1 MSSFPSAEDARR
13 LHDRLL
19 DDDPAAPGDVC
30 SAFLAPLLGYLRRRH
45 SDRDPHLVESAVLQ
59 TLFDYVKDPRRYD
72 PGRNP
77 NLGAYLRMAADRD
90 LLNLLEQEARHHRR
104 RESVELDSLA
114 GNSEGEE
121 GPTIRLYRE
130 EARAERERILE
141 AVAGQCD
148 VTDRAVLRLMREG
161 VTALAPFASVLGVAH
176 LPIDEQKRAVHQA
189 KDRVKQR
196 LRRYKR
202 HA

>member
-19 DDDPAAPGDVC
+19 DDDRAAHGDVC
-30 SAFLAPLLGYLRRRH
+30 SAFLAPLLGFLHRRH
-45 SDRDPHLVESAVLQ
+45 DDRDPHLVESAVHQ
-59 TLFDYVKDPRRYD
+59 TLWDYVKNPRRYD
-72 PGRNP
+72 PDRNP

-114 GNSEGEE
+114 GNSQGEE

-130 EARAERERILE
+130 EERAERERIFDS
-141 AVAGQCD
+141 VAGQCD
-148 VTDRAVLRLMREG
+148 GTDREVLRLMREG

-176 LPIDEQKRAVHQA
+176 LPIEQQRKAVKQA

-196 LRRYKR
+196 LRRFKR